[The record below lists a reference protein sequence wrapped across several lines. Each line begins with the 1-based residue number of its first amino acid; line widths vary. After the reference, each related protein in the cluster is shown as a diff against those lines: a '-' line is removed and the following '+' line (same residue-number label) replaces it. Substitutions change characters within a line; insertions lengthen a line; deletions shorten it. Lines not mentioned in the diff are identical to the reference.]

1 MGLMSKIISQKEPE
15 QKSIIASDLTKEE
28 LELLLKILANA
39 DIKGRDVEFFYTM
52 VIKLQNMYIACQNNK
67 Q

>member
-1 MGLMSKIISQKEPE
+1 MGLLSKIVTPKEPE
-15 QKSIIASDLTKEE
+15 PKIQVSTELVKEE

-39 DIKGRDVEFFYTM
+39 DLKGRDVEFFYTM
-52 VIKLQNMYIACQNNK
+52 VLKLQNMYLSLQNK